1 MEVDAVGDRYVAG
14 VRDDVGERDAAGD
27 RDGAGERDA
36 ARVRDDAGEREAA
49 GHADVDVSM
58 VAVDAEH
65 VDEVRATQV
74 KVV

>member
-1 MEVDAVGDRYVAG
+1 MEVDAAG

-27 RDGAGERDA
+27 RDGAGDRDA
-36 ARVRDDAGEREAA
+36 ARIRDAAGEREAA
-49 GHADVDVSM
+49 GHAHIDVST
-58 VAVDAEH
+58 VAVDAEY